1 MNGSRLSGSGQV
13 SAAGKTDD
21 ASHADRALGIVLG
34 ALILRHLRQIVAI
47 GMGCKGPE
55 FKSRRSDQ

>member
-1 MNGSRLSGSGQV
+1 MVLVMQI
-13 SAAGKTDD
+13 
-21 ASHADRALGIVLG
+21 ALGIVLG
-34 ALILRHLRQIVAI
+34 ALILQYLRQIVAI